1 MKAPQAAT
9 AGADRQTNER
19 ANRARLASSE
29 LASMVFIGYFHQV
42 IGGHHKLL
50 NIPCLLKVKS
60 MRQKIIETRPL
71 DS

>member
-19 ANRARLASSE
+19 TNRARSSE
-29 LASMVFIGYFHQV
+29 LASMVFIGYFHHV
-42 IGGHHKLL
+42 IASHHKLL

-60 MRQKIIETRPL
+60 MRQKIIETRSL